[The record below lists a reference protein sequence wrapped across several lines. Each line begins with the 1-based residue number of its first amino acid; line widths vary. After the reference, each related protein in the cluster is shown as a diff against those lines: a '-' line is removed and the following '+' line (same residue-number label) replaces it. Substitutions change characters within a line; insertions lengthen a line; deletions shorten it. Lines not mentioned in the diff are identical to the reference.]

1 MTTSALYSKLHTE
14 PDYKLLQLNPDVLQA
29 LESEGGLAFKAS
41 RDEDGVV
48 LCSKTQTWEL
58 KQKNHSNT
66 VMVLKEFM
74 PDEVPVISNRSSFG
88 IAEPSTFHLGFTR
101 QHFELEPRSIS
112 GEINY
117 GGLSIYSGENKVVP
131 ENDNDGGLVKMTLEE
146 LRNCS
151 PCSDR
156 EFAEKWPALGGC
168 EVNGR
173 ACILSQEFISRALH
187 ITLMSCMAE
196 SLDFDALD
204 CSQAFAAV
212 NKDMGDAGEFNP
224 FSEEVV
230 STILNKFCSKLE
242 NGTFKLRRDIVS
254 QWYGIEALKKFASRA
269 MVPQEEFMI
278 KWKSLFP
285 PYFNCDLEFSALRGH
300 YFRPLG
306 SGIQYFSKDTLP
318 DDPKDRF
325 SYLFKLQSTWEL
337 EELAPF
343 VEQLNTK
350 GIKIENFV
358 MKYARRKRQGKRVLV
373 SAR

>member
-1 MTTSALYSKLHTE
+1 
-14 PDYKLLQLNPDVLQA
+14 
-29 LESEGGLAFKAS
+29 
-41 RDEDGVV
+41 
-48 LCSKTQTWEL
+48 
-58 KQKNHSNT
+58 
-66 VMVLKEFM
+66 
-74 PDEVPVISNRSSFG
+74 
-88 IAEPSTFHLGFTR
+88 
-101 QHFELEPRSIS
+101 
-112 GEINY
+112 
-117 GGLSIYSGENKVVP
+117 
-131 ENDNDGGLVKMTLEE
+131 
-146 LRNCS
+146 
-151 PCSDR
+151 
-156 EFAEKWPALGGC
+156 
-168 EVNGR
+168 
-173 ACILSQEFISRALH
+173 
-187 ITLMSCMAE
+187 MAE